1 MYICTVKQR
10 KNNNM
15 NTHLVVPSIEK
26 YNSII
31 EGEKTCIT
39 QWSKYFESEI
49 HPSIDEIAIDFQN
62 NYDGRYFAL
71 RTYQILLYKL
81 FGNKDFTYHQYE
93 RLVIEFNN
101 FFKLKDK
108 DELYEKTIQ
117 FLMKVIKLNQDNYYD
132 YYK

>member
-71 RTYQILLYKL
+71 RTHFYWKKL
-81 FGNKDFTYHQYE
+81 
-93 RLVIEFNN
+93 
-101 FFKLKDK
+101 
-108 DELYEKTIQ
+108 
-117 FLMKVIKLNQDNYYD
+117 
-132 YYK
+132 

>member
-1 MYICTVKQR
+1 
-10 KNNNM
+10 M

>member
-1 MYICTVKQR
+1 MYRKNNI

-15 NTHLVVPSIEK
+15 NTHLVVSSIEK

-31 EGEKTCIT
+31 DGEKTCIT
-39 QWSKYFESEI
+39 LWSKYFESEI

-71 RTYQILLYKL
+71 CTYQILLYKL
-81 FGNKDFTYHQYE
+81 FGNKDLDFCQYN
-93 RLVIEFNN
+93 RLVLEFNN
-101 FFKLKDK
+101 IFKNSKDK

-117 FLMKVIKLNQDNYYD
+117 FLMKVLKY
-132 YYK
+132 

>member
-62 NYDGRYFAL
+62 NYDGKYFAL